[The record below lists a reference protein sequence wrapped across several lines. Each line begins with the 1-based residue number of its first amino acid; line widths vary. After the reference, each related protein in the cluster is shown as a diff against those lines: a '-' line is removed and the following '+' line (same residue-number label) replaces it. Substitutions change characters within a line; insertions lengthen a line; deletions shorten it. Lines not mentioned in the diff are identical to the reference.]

1 VVTDHAGKQF
11 GVDAAAA
18 MLQCGIMADTYRELH
33 AWLVETAV
41 LGSTAS
47 LLGWD
52 ELTYMPPK
60 GADGRARQMSL
71 LSRMCHEQFTQK
83 KVGQQ
88 LGELMG
94 QKVDEDAA
102 ANVREWKRAY
112 DRAVKVPASLVEEIA
127 RSGVIARQA
136 WGEARGKSEYAIFKP
151 HLARTIELQR
161 QLAACLCGHQP
172 TSADEQYDVLLDAYE
187 PYETSANL
195 RVIFGQLREQLVPL
209 IARVRQSGKVAPV
222 EILKRPYP
230 VEKQRELSLEAAK
243 RIGFDLQAGRLDTT
257 LHPFCSGITP
267 GDVRITTRY
276 DENDF
281 GNCFFSVMHE
291 TGHAMY
297 EQGLPAEHWGT
308 PLGDAAS
315 LGVHESQSRLWENLV
330 CRSEAFWRFFY
341 PKAQAAFSQALG
353 NVPADQFL
361 FAVNAI
367 RPSLIRTESDEATYN
382 LHVIL
387 RFGLE
392 QRLLWGELPV
402 DGLPEAWNKG
412 MKEMLGVEVPDDR
425 RGCLQDVHWSQGA
438 FGYFPTYTLGNLNA
452 AALFTAARRD
462 LGDLDGQIARGEFA
476 PLLAWL
482 RERIHRHGKRYP
494 ARELVRRAAGQELS
508 IAPLLAHL
516 KARIDR
522 FW

>member
-1 VVTDHAGKQF
+1 
-11 GVDAAAA
+11 
-18 MLQCGIMADTYRELH
+18 MADTYRELRT
-33 AWLVETAV
+33 WLVETAV
-41 LGSTAS
+41 LGSTSS

-71 LSRMCHEQFTQK
+71 LSRMCHERFTQK
-83 KVGQQ
+83 QVGAK
-88 LGELMG
+88 LDELLG
-94 QKVDEDAA
+94 QKLDEDAA

-112 DRAVKVPASLVEEIA
+112 DRAVKVPASLVEEITRA
-127 RSGVIARQA
+127 GVIARQA

-151 HLARTIELQR
+151 HLAKTINLQR

-172 TSADEQYDVLLDAYE
+172 TTADEQYDVLLDAYE

-195 RVIFGQLREQLVPL
+195 RLIFGQLREQLVPL
-209 IARVRQSGKVAPV
+209 IARVRDSGKLAPV
-222 EILKRPYP
+222 EILKRSYP

-276 DENDF
+276 DEHDF
-281 GNCFFSVMHE
+281 GNCFFSVIHE

-297 EQGLPAEHWGT
+297 EQGLPEAHWGT

-330 CRSEAFWRFFY
+330 CRSETFWRFFY
-341 PKAQAAFSQALG
+341 PQTQAAFPQALG
-353 NVPADQFL
+353 DVPADQFL
-361 FAVNAI
+361 FAVNSI

-382 LHVIL
+382 LHIIL

-452 AALFTAARRD
+452 AALFAAARRD
-462 LGDLDGQIARGEFA
+462 LGDLDGQIERGEFA
-476 PLLAWL
+476 PLLSWL

-494 ARELVRRAAGQELS
+494 ARELLRRAAGQELS
-508 IAPLLAHL
+508 IAPLVGHL
-516 KARIDR
+516 KAKVDR